1 MVWECLLLLLI
12 FLYCQLH
19 LLFPPLPEK
28 ITAHTGFPFVSEAS
42 LHLSAAECACHSP
55 ADSAGILSPVQSVKG
70 TVTRG
75 RAYPRVR
82 PLFCL
87 RVPCRIS
94 YIPSSSV
101 FYVSFYSISNVRR
114 DRIAFP
120 ALSSVTQFSH
130 GFLRDRQTENPH
142 QGHRN
147 IPHICTKQS
156 FALPERSF
164 PIFSLYP

>member
-1 MVWECLLLLLI
+1 VSPPTPDFPLLPATPAFPSSSRKNHSAYRISVCQRSFPAPLRRRMCLPQPGR
-12 FLYCQLH
+12 FCRH
-19 LLFPPLPEK
+19 SFP
-28 ITAHTGFPFVSEAS
+28 GSVRQRN
-42 LHLSAAECACHSP
+42 CHP
-55 ADSAGILSPVQSVKG
+55 RQGI
-70 TVTRG
+70 
-75 RAYPRVR
+75 PRVR

-142 QGHRN
+142 QGTPEH
-147 IPHICTKQS
+147 PPYLHKAEFCTPGKK
-156 FALPERSF
+156 F
-164 PIFSLYP
+164 PNL